1 MMVLCIF
8 HPGVWTRKWQPT
20 PVFLLGKSH
29 GQKSLVGYS
38 SWGHKESD
46 TIEWLNNTETPWNK
60 PNSKLK
66 QREEGEEGEERG
78 EGKEREE
85 RGEMLSKQGYRKKRE
100 TGRVWSYCSFS
111 GWICTK
117 HPSPVREESWVS
129 DSGYLDFTYTPH
141 HSPALTLSSHWTFVA
156 SVSAFTKRHLNHHIT
171 FTGLCNLNE
180 NKQVNTHPQCF
191 QNIKNMLNTTC
202 HCYTYTFN
210 TCICNGCK
218 WENLYFWVGL
228 GSKGR
233 LRPWNPG
240 LPERMDSGI
249 LLHFLILFQVY
260 FHGAPNFSEHSH
272 ISHFTVSVDLL
283 LSDQRHSSDPP
294 LLFTDF
300 QMNVTWHGCIGILV
314 RLGSGEDWIHCG
326 LGDLH
331 STCQVLLDRWAPDL
345 ERKDKVQC
353 EGMTSDLIRESL
365 MTAKL
370 AKSRTKF
377 C

>member
-1 MMVLCIF
+1 MDRRAWWATVHGVTKSQTRLSDWTTQK
-8 HPGVWTRKWQPT
+8 HPGINQTPRWNRERKEKK
-20 PVFLLGKSH
+20 GK
-29 GQKSLVGYS
+29 K
-38 SWGHKESD
+38 
-46 TIEWLNNTETPWNK
+46 
-60 PNSKLK
+60 
-66 QREEGEEGEERG
+66 
-78 EGKEREE
+78 EGKGKRERREE
-85 RGEMLSKQGYRKKRE
+85 RCWVNRD
-100 TGRVWSYCSFS
+100 TGRRERQAECDPTVLFLDES
-111 GWICTK
+111 GTK
-117 HPSPVREESWVS
+117 HPSPVKEESWVS

-191 QNIKNMLNTTC
+191 QNIKNMLNTSC